1 MYKSIGSHFQDNRTL
16 LSLVKLKIDRIKKTS
31 KYCWRCFRFSSAE
44 SWKRYLTF
52 YHCLLGLGDGPHP
65 CTEGTTQHDT
75 RHDIGFSGHRLKI
88 QLWHRTPRLGTNS
101 LKPNYQDLNG
111 NLLLKTFK
119 MYTNRHFKLHIPH
132 KEMSLG
138 CFLLFPALRTS
149 VLVSFDFLKKTRENS
164 GFLAL
169 TEKSPKFNSSS
180 TPVPTNLRL
189 SGDRRLFFLK
199 RQFRSK
205 VDIGLKNLAKRDN
218 LSLALLSVRYPSR
231 RTNEGFYSCLGR
243 Y

>member
-1 MYKSIGSHFQDNRTL
+1 M
-16 LSLVKLKIDRIKKTS
+16 
-31 KYCWRCFRFSSAE
+31 
-44 SWKRYLTF
+44 TF

-75 RHDIGFSGHRLKI
+75 RHDIGFSEHRLKI

-189 SGDRRLFFLK
+189 SGGRRLFFLK

-231 RTNEGFYSCLGR
+231 RTIKRRLLLLS
-243 Y
+243 

>member
-1 MYKSIGSHFQDNRTL
+1 MYKSIGSHFQDKRTL

-31 KYCWRCFRFSSAE
+31 KYCWRCLRFSSAE

-52 YHCLLGLGDGPHP
+52 YHCLFGLGDGPHP

-75 RHDIGFSGHRLKI
+75 RDDIGFSEYRLKI
-88 QLWHRTPRLGTNS
+88 QLWHRAARLAKNS

-119 MYTNRHFKLHIPH
+119 MYINRHFKLLIAH

-149 VLVSFDFLKKTRENS
+149 VSESFDFLKKTRENS
-164 GFLAL
+164 CFLHCQ
-169 TEKSPKFNSSS
+169 KNIQNS
-180 TPVPTNLRL
+180 TLPLL
-189 SGDRRLFFLK
+189 QFL
-199 RQFRSK
+199 QIFACPEAE
-205 VDIGLKNLAKRDN
+205 D
-218 LSLALLSVRYPSR
+218 
-231 RTNEGFYSCLGR
+231 YSF
-243 Y
+243 